1 MYSYA
6 AFGLCIHSEIELS
19 GFAPGEGEPDITL
32 RRRDLTAIT
41 GPSRP
46 VHEGSIVSG
55 RIQDEEWE
63 LDLLFYMEGGKVVYF
78 HSLLPI
84 GEEMLRSFVQGALLA
99 GVLRQRHLLVLHGS
113 AVSDGERA
121 IAFLGNSGWGKS
133 TMAEYFCQRGYELIT
148 DDVMVIHSGSDTEP
162 ALVPPGIKEVRLR
175 PSAAERLVPEFEALP
190 FVTPLSPKRLRILKG
205 EERRAIPL
213 TKIYVLQR
221 DTAAENRLVPLDPQQ
236 ATLHFIAHTH
246 ATNWLTEPAYV
257 TEHLRLCAQLSK
269 HTPASQLQR
278 VLSLNALPSIFA
290 LVQADLKAGAGEGDT
305 GDTGWRAEPSVE

>member
-19 GFAPGEGEPDITL
+19 GFAPGEGEPDITM

-55 RIQDEEWE
+55 RIQDEEWK
-63 LDLLFYMEGGKVVYF
+63 LDLLFYMEGGEIVYF
-78 HSLLPI
+78 HPLLPI
-84 GEEMLRSFVQGALLA
+84 GEEVLRSFVQGALLA
-99 GVLRQRHLLVLHGS
+99 GALRQRHLLVVHGS
-113 AVSDGERA
+113 AVSDGEQA

-133 TMAEYFCQRGYELIT
+133 TMAEFFCQNGYELIT

-175 PSAAERLVPEFEALP
+175 PSAAERLVPEYAALP

-205 EERRAIPL
+205 EERQAIPL
-213 TKIYVLQR
+213 AKIYVLQR
-221 DTAAENRLVPLDPQQ
+221 GTAEANSLIPLDPQQ
-236 ATLHFIAHTH
+236 ATLHLIAHTH
-246 ATNWLTEPAYV
+246 STNWLTEPGYV
-257 TEHLRLCAQLSK
+257 AEHLKLCAQLSK

-278 VLSLNALPSIFA
+278 VLSLNALPDIFA
-290 LVQADLKAGAGEGDT
+290 LIQADLKAGGGEGDT
-305 GDTGWRAEPSVE
+305 GYAVVQGSSSVE